1 MASGGLSGKARK
13 TQVRFVSNASAFGV
27 KRTCVLF
34 KTSLRFRENV
44 KAFELKR
51 FGVLEAGVSC

>member
-1 MASGGLSGKARK
+1 MRLSNGFVIDKEK
-13 TQVRFVSNASAFGV
+13 TFGV